1 MKVVRAVGVLNLLF
15 GLVALLAPVK
25 FYSFAMRL
33 FTPDVSP
40 PFGVGAIQLTTLM
53 LFIPSLVLIAN
64 GAALLFLSYRL
75 ETPAKAASSP
85 TREYLKRLSE
95 EEGLKLSDEGEEF
108 ELFEGEAKEELEET
122 PGYAL
127 SQGEEYVKVRH
138 EMIGKEVYDK
148 RGNYY
153 GRVISVTLGEEGD
166 VREFLVKRGDRKRV
180 FSSEDVEAND
190 GVILVRRQD

>member
-1 MKVVRAVGVLNLLF
+1 MKVVRAVGVLNLLL

-40 PFGVGAIQLTTLM
+40 PFGVDAIQLTTLM

-75 ETPAKAASSP
+75 ETSTKVASSP

-95 EEGLKLSDEGEEF
+95 EEGLKLGEGEEF
-108 ELFEGEAKEELEET
+108 ELFEEAKEELEET

-138 EMIGKEVYDK
+138 EMIGKEVYDR

-153 GRVISVTLGEEGD
+153 GRVISVTLDEEGD

-180 FSSEDVEAND
+180 FSSEDVETNN

>member
-1 MKVVRAVGVLNLLF
+1 MRVVRAVGVLNLLL

-40 PFGVGAIQLTTLM
+40 PFGVGAIRLTTFM

-64 GAALLFLSYRL
+64 GVALLFLSYRL
-75 ETPAKAASSP
+75 ETPAKTASP
-85 TREYLKRLSE
+85 ATQEYLRRLRK
-95 EEGLKLSDEGEEF
+95 EEGLEPGEAEKDF
-108 ELFEGEAKEELEET
+108 ELFEGEAREELEET

-138 EMIGKEVYDK
+138 EMIGKEVYDR

-153 GRVISVTLGEEGD
+153 GKVVSVTLSEEGD
-166 VREFLVKRGDRKRV
+166 VKEFLVKRGERKKV
-180 FSSEDVEAND
+180 FSGEDIESNN
-190 GVILVRRQD
+190 GVILVRRQE